1 MHRVWSFVAG
11 FAVGAAAVLAVA
23 WMSGGRPDGVAAADG
38 RRTGGGRGGLI
49 RETTPGEAIGSR
61 EAGAAARAEDGKD
74 GGREG
79 GAPAGAADD
88 GATDDGAAAGEAD
101 GGQTTVPPADIK
113 KSKFANGVD
122 QLIIMAVPSTPG
134 ASVPPL
140 PVVSDEALAEELIS
154 ALTQPLE
161 VEEDDDA
168 QTLERK
174 EQVAQGRLEIGE
186 AVERGEMTVSEY
198 VNALREQA
206 NDNAEFL
213 GEAQK
218 VHNEIFNDE
227 EVSDEQYEAAR
238 DQINEKLRE
247 RGLPEIDA
255 REE

>member
-23 WMSGGRPDGVAAADG
+23 WMAGGRPDGVAAADG

-61 EAGAAARAEDGKD
+61 EAGAAARAEDGTGD
-74 GGREG
+74 GREG
-79 GAPAGAADD
+79 GAPAGAA
-88 GATDDGAAAGEAD
+88 GVAADDGAAAGEAD
-101 GGQTTVPPADIK
+101 GGQTTVPPAEIK

-140 PVVSDEALAEELIS
+140 PVVSDEALAEELMS